1 MLERISRR
9 MEPPPPRRDARED
22 DTPGDRQEPRG
33 GDPGSPRSPRPG
45 PLSRRDQRLLWT
57 ALLAAG
63 LLILIVLVSR
73 HFDEF
78 LRRTLETKINQRLTG
93 YTVSLGS
100 AHLSPLNLAL
110 TLGGAVIRQQAHPE
124 PPVAAI
130 PALTASVEWRE
141 LLRFK
146 LVADAKFERP
156 RVHLNLPQL
165 QSENRDK
172 VEVQDRGWQDALQ
185 SIYPLKFNTI
195 SVREGDIVY
204 VDEDPEWP
212 LRISRWNFQAE
223 NIRNIR
229 TEPGTYPSPIHSDG
243 VVFGTGRASVD
254 GHADF
259 LAKPN
264 PGIHATYVAEKI
276 PLDRLRPWSDRA
288 NLRLQGGVLASKG
301 EFEFGSRHR
310 EVRVDDVTVQGLKL
324 DYLHTAGNDA
334 AEAAEEK
341 RAEAVAEVAKDQT
354 PETLMRIV
362 RLRLR
367 GSELGLVDRSRD
379 RPYRVFL
386 DSTDLDVS
394 NLSAGFVN
402 GPAKA
407 ELTGRFMGNGAAHA
421 RATFRADP
429 KGPDF
434 DLNVAIEG
442 AQLASMNDL
451 LRKYAKLDVVAG
463 TFSLYSE
470 MTVRNGRIDGYVK
483 PLYKDVDV
491 YDSKQDKDKPFLKKI
506 YEKVVGGLSH
516 LLDNR
521 PRDEVAT
528 VIDISGPLG
537 NPDASIWDTAV
548 GVLSNAFVKAILP
561 GFEKEVGEVR
571 EGRGTR
577 SEKKGDGGKDKGK
590 DTNLKRR

>member
-1 MLERISRR
+1 MLERIARR
-9 MEPPPPRRDARED
+9 MEPEGRHDVPGDDA
-22 DTPGDRQEPRG
+22 PGDRQVSRG
-33 GDPGSPRSPRPG
+33 APGSPRSPKSPRHG
-45 PLSRRDQRLLWT
+45 PLSHRDQRLLWT

-63 LLILIVLVSR
+63 LLILVVLVSR

-110 TLGGAVIRQQAHPE
+110 TLGDAVIRQQAHPD

-185 SIYPLKFNTI
+185 SIYPLKFNTL

-204 VDEDPEWP
+204 VDGQGQDPEQP

-223 NIRNIR
+223 NIRNVR
-229 TEPGTYPSPIHSDG
+229 SEPGVYPSPIHSDG
-243 VVFGTGRASVD
+243 VVFGSGRASVD

-259 LAKPN
+259 FAKPN

-288 NLRLQGGVLASKG
+288 NLRLKGGVLASKG
-301 EFEFGSRHR
+301 ELEFGPKHR

-334 AEAAEEK
+334 AEEK
-341 RAEAVAEVAKDQT
+341 RTEAVAEVAKDQT

-367 GSELGLVDRSRD
+367 DSELGLVDRSRD

-394 NLSAGFVN
+394 NVSAGFVN

-407 ELTGRFMGNGAAHA
+407 ELTGHFMGNGAAHA

-451 LRKYAKLDVVAG
+451 LRTYAKLDVVAG

-516 LLDNR
+516 ILDNK

-528 VIDISGPLG
+528 VIDISGPLD
-537 NPDASIWDTAV
+537 NPDSSIWETAA
-548 GVLSNAFVKAILP
+548 GVLRNAFVKAILP
-561 GFEKEVGEVR
+561 GFERELGEVR
-571 EGRGTR
+571 EGRGTK
-577 SEKKGDGGKDKGK
+577 SEQKKDEKKD
-590 DTNLKRR
+590 

>member
-1 MLERISRR
+1 
-9 MEPPPPRRDARED
+9 MEPEPRHHAPEED
-22 DTPGDRQEPRG
+22 VPGDRQVSRG
-33 GDPGSPRSPRPG
+33 APGSPRSPRSPKSPKHG

-63 LLILIVLVSR
+63 LLIIVVLVSR

-93 YTVSLGS
+93 YTVTLGS

-110 TLGGAVIRQQAHPE
+110 TLGDAVIRQQAHPN

-185 SIYPLKFNTI
+185 SIYPLKFNTL

-204 VDEDPEWP
+204 VDEDPKQP

-223 NIRNIR
+223 NIRNVR
-229 TEPGTYPSPIHSDG
+229 TEPGVYPSPIHSDG

-276 PLDRLRPWSDRA
+276 PLDRLRPFSDRA

-301 EFEFGSRHR
+301 EFEFGSKHR

-324 DYLHTAGNDA
+324 DYLHNAGKD
-334 AEAAEEK
+334 AAEEK
-341 RAEAVAEVAKDQT
+341 RAEKVAEVAKDQT

-362 RLRLR
+362 QLRLR
-367 GSELGLVDRSRD
+367 DSELGLVDRSRD

-394 NLSAGFVN
+394 NVSAGFVN

-407 ELTGRFMGNGAAHA
+407 ELTGHFMGTGAAHA

-451 LRKYAKLDVVAG
+451 LRNYAKLDVVAG

-491 YDSKQDKDKPFLKKI
+491 YDSEQDKDKPFLNKI

-516 LLDNR
+516 LLDNK

-528 VIDISGPLG
+528 VIDISGPLD
-537 NPDASIWDTAV
+537 NPNTSIWDTAV

-561 GFEKEVGEVR
+561 GFQREFDAVR
-571 EGRGTR
+571 EGRGTK
-577 SEKKGDGGKDKGK
+577 SEKKEDEGKDKDK
-590 DTNLKRR
+590 DKDKE